1 VFRAQSKLRCF
12 VAMKTVQIRRLFC
25 QDLAHPV
32 FRSRRQHPTEMF
44 VYATDGA
51 DRIAS
56 ELDIREIK
64 NAFRR
69 EVISFANEFCE
80 CRGPV
85 AYCFRADLY
94 RIDGIAKH
102 ASQNRDQTGDGGDGL
117 ERSAMRLQ
125 KKRIRLGREQRR

>member
-1 VFRAQSKLRCF
+1 
-12 VAMKTVQIRRLFC
+12 MKTVQIRQLFC

-56 ELDIREIK
+56 ELDIREIE

-69 EVISFANEFCE
+69 EAISFANEFCE
-80 CRGPV
+80 RRGPV
-85 AYCFRADLY
+85 VYCFRADHNW
-94 RIDGIAKH
+94 IGGIAKH
-102 ASQNRDQTGDGGDGL
+102 ASQNRNQTGNGGDRR
-117 ERSAMRLQ
+117 ERSAMR
-125 KKRIRLGREQRR
+125 

>member
-1 VFRAQSKLRCF
+1 
-12 VAMKTVQIRRLFC
+12 MKTLQIRRLFC

-56 ELDIREIK
+56 EVDVGEIK

-69 EVISFANEFCE
+69 EAISFADELCKGLPPI
-80 CRGPV
+80 RDR
-85 AYCFRADLY
+85 FRADLHW
-94 RIDGIAKH
+94 IDGVAKH
-102 ASQNRDQTGDGGDGL
+102 ASQNRNQTGDRSDGF
-117 ERSAMRLQ
+117 ERSAVCL
-125 KKRIRLGREQRR
+125 

>member
-1 VFRAQSKLRCF
+1 
-12 VAMKTVQIRRLFC
+12 MKTVQIRRLFC

-56 ELDIREIK
+56 ELDIREIE

-69 EVISFANEFCE
+69 EAISFANEFCE
-80 CRGPV
+80 CLGPV
-85 AYCFRADLY
+85 AYRFRADLNW
-94 RIDGIAKH
+94 IGGIAKH
-102 ASQNRDQTGDGGDGL
+102 ASQNRNQTGDRSDSF
-117 ERSAMRLQ
+117 ERSAVCL
-125 KKRIRLGREQRR
+125 